1 MKHSEIRKLMPDY
14 LEGDLDLDKRAL
26 VDAHLDECAECAFDI
41 DGMRQTLS
49 LLHTLSDPQPPS
61 DLSRRIMQRIEA
73 GETRRGW
80 RERLEG
86 LFGPLLEPRI
96 LAPISA
102 GALVLGSILD
112 IKLFTKLLVFVKPY
126 NITFYGVLT
135 SAILISLLS
144 TLTPYLL
151 KIVVDDY
158 LLLKNYEGMQ
168 TIIMIMMI
176 VLFLEVIFMYLF
188 TYYANWLGQK
198 VIKNLRVDV
207 FQKILKFKMSFFDKN
222 AVGRLVTRTVND
234 IETIAS
240 IFSQGLFMIIA
251 DILKMITVLSVM
263 TIINF
268 ELTLVVVSIFPFL
281 IYATRVFQK
290 SMKVAFEKVRREV
303 ANLNSFVQERISG
316 VKIVQIFNREQLE
329 INNFIDINI
338 KHRDAWLRTVWI
350 NSIFFPLAEISTSI
364 CIGLLV
370 WYGGFNN
377 LNGENISLGT
387 LFLFISMS
395 GLLFRPLR
403 QIADRF
409 NTLQMGMVS
418 TERIFKILED
428 DLEIKD
434 NGRIDNTSFDG
445 LIEFKNVKF
454 SYVKNQ
460 IVIDDISF
468 KIQPGETLAI
478 VGPTGSGK
486 STIINLITKF
496 YEIDS
501 GSIYLDGNNI
511 DKFKLDN
518 IRNKV
523 GVILQDVFMFA
534 DTIFNNITLFN
545 KDISIED
552 VERSAKD
559 LEIHDFILSLPG
571 GYDFNVSE
579 RGGTLSSG
587 QRQLLAFLRVLVN
600 NPDIL
605 ILDEATSSI
614 DSYSEDLIK
623 KATKTITKD
632 KTSIIIAHR
641 LSTVE
646 SADKIYL
653 YGKW

>member
-1 MKHSEIRKLMPDY
+1 MEKVK
-14 LEGDLDLDKRAL
+14 GN
-26 VDAHLDECAECAFDI
+26 
-41 DGMRQTLS
+41 
-49 LLHTLSDPQPPS
+49 
-61 DLSRRIMQRIEA
+61 
-73 GETRRGW
+73 
-80 RERLEG
+80 
-86 LFGPLLEPRI
+86 
-96 LAPISA
+96 
-102 GALVLGSILD
+102 ILD

-158 LLLKNYEGMQ
+158 LLLKNYEGMRS
-168 TIIMIMMI
+168 IIMIMMV
-176 VLFLEVIFMYLF
+176 VLFLEVVFMYLF

-251 DILKMITVLSVM
+251 DILKMVTVLTVM
-263 TIINF
+263 IIINL

-329 INNFIDINI
+329 INNFNDINI

-377 LNGENISLGT
+377 VNGENISLGT

-428 DLEIKD
+428 VSEIKD
-434 NGRIDNTSFDG
+434 NGKIEHTSFNG

-454 SYVKNQ
+454 SYVENQ

-468 KIQPGETLAI
+468 KIHPGETLAI

-501 GSIYLDGNNI
+501 GRILIDGNNI
-511 DKFKLDN
+511 DELKLDN

-523 GVILQDVFMFA
+523 GVILQDVFIFA

-545 KDISIED
+545 KDISLED
-552 VERSAKD
+552 VKKSAKD

-571 GYDFNVSE
+571 GYNFNVSE

-587 QRQLLAFLRVLVN
+587 QKQLLAFLRVLVN

-623 KATKTITKD
+623 RATKKITKD

-646 SADKIYL
+646 SADKIIYMENGKILEFGNHKELLNIDNGKFKKL
-653 YGKW
+653 YREQFIENELV

>member
-1 MKHSEIRKLMPDY
+1 MEKVKGKI
-14 LEGDLDLDKRAL
+14 
-26 VDAHLDECAECAFDI
+26 FD
-41 DGMRQTLS
+41 
-49 LLHTLSDPQPPS
+49 
-61 DLSRRIMQRIEA
+61 
-73 GETRRGW
+73 
-80 RERLEG
+80 
-86 LFGPLLEPRI
+86 
-96 LAPISA
+96 
-102 GALVLGSILD
+102 V
-112 IKLFTKLLVFVKPY
+112 KLFTKLLVFVKPY

-151 KIVVDDY
+151 KVVVDDY
-158 LLLKNYEGMQ
+158 LLLKNYDGMQ
-168 TIIMIMMI
+168 SIIQIMIA
-176 VLFLEVIFMYLF
+176 VLFLEVVFMFLF

-198 VIKNLRVDV
+198 VIKNLRVKV
-207 FQKILKFKMSFFDKN
+207 FDKILKFKMSFFDKN

-251 DILKMITVLSVM
+251 DILKMVTVLTVM
-263 TIINF
+263 TIINL
-268 ELTLVVVSIFPFL
+268 ELTIVVVSIFPIL
-281 IYATRVFQK
+281 IYATRIFQK
-290 SMKVAFEKVRREV
+290 SMKVAFESVRKEV

-316 VKIVQIFNREQLE
+316 VKIVQIFNREHLE
-329 INNFIDINI
+329 IKNFKEINL

-350 NSIFFPLAEISTSI
+350 NSIFFPIAEISTSI

-370 WYGGFNN
+370 WWGGFNN
-377 LNGENISLGT
+377 LNGETISLGT

-428 DLEIKD
+428 DLEITD
-434 NGRIDNTSFDG
+434 NGNIEKSSFDG
-445 LIEFKNVKF
+445 LIEFKNVSF
-454 SYVKNQ
+454 SYIKNQ
-460 IVIDDISF
+460 LVIDDISF
-468 KIQPGETLAI
+468 IINPGETTAI

-486 STIINLITKF
+486 TTITNLITKF

-501 GSIYLDGNNI
+501 GTILIDRKNI
-511 DKFKLDN
+511 NEFKLVSLRKK
-518 IRNKV
+518 I
-523 GVILQDVFMFA
+523 GVILQDVFLFA
-534 DTIFNNITLFN
+534 DTIYNNITLFN
-545 KDISIED
+545 NDISIKD
-552 VERSAKD
+552 VEKAAKD
-559 LEIHDFILSLPG
+559 LEIHDFIMSLPG

-579 RGGTLSSG
+579 RGSTLSAG
-587 QRQLLAFLRVLVN
+587 QKQLIAFLRVLVN

-623 KATKTITKD
+623 NATNKITKG

-646 SADKIYL
+646 SADKIIYMESGKILEYGNHKELLNIPKGKFKKL
-653 YGKW
+653 YEEQFMENELV

>member
-1 MKHSEIRKLMPDY
+1 
-14 LEGDLDLDKRAL
+14 LEKVKGKI
-26 VDAHLDECAECAFDI
+26 FD
-41 DGMRQTLS
+41 
-49 LLHTLSDPQPPS
+49 
-61 DLSRRIMQRIEA
+61 
-73 GETRRGW
+73 
-80 RERLEG
+80 
-86 LFGPLLEPRI
+86 
-96 LAPISA
+96 
-102 GALVLGSILD
+102 V
-112 IKLFTKLLVFVKPY
+112 KLFTKLLVFVKPY

-151 KIVVDDY
+151 KVVVDDY
-158 LLLKNYEGMQ
+158 LLLKNYDGMQ
-168 TIIMIMMI
+168 SIIQIMIA
-176 VLFLEVIFMYLF
+176 VLFLEVVFMFLF

-198 VIKNLRVDV
+198 VIKNLRVKV
-207 FQKILKFKMSFFDKN
+207 FDKILKFKMSFFDKN

-251 DILKMITVLSVM
+251 DILKMVTVLTVM
-263 TIINF
+263 TIINL
-268 ELTLVVVSIFPFL
+268 ELTIVVVSIFPIL
-281 IYATRVFQK
+281 IYATRIFQK
-290 SMKVAFEKVRREV
+290 SMKVAFESVRKEV

-316 VKIVQIFNREQLE
+316 VKIVQIFNREHLE
-329 INNFIDINI
+329 IKNFKEINL

-350 NSIFFPLAEISTSI
+350 NSIFFPIAEISTSI

-370 WYGGFNN
+370 WWGGFNN
-377 LNGENISLGT
+377 LNGETISLGT

-428 DLEIKD
+428 DLEITD
-434 NGRIDNTSFDG
+434 NGNIEKSSFDG
-445 LIEFKNVKF
+445 LIEFKNVSF
-454 SYVKNQ
+454 SYIKNQ
-460 IVIDDISF
+460 LVIDDISF
-468 KIQPGETLAI
+468 IINPGETTAI

-486 STIINLITKF
+486 TTITNLITKF

-501 GSIYLDGNNI
+501 GTILIDRKNI
-511 DKFKLDN
+511 NEFKLESLRKK
-518 IRNKV
+518 I
-523 GVILQDVFMFA
+523 GVILQDVFLFA
-534 DTIFNNITLFN
+534 DTIYNNITLFN
-545 KDISIED
+545 NDISIKD
-552 VERSAKD
+552 VEKAAKD
-559 LEIHDFILSLPG
+559 LEIHDFIMSLPG

-579 RGGTLSSG
+579 RGSTLSAG
-587 QRQLLAFLRVLVN
+587 QKQLIAFLRVLVN

-623 KATKTITKD
+623 NATNKITKG

-646 SADKIYL
+646 SADKIIYMESGKILEYGNHKELLNIPKGKFKKL
-653 YGKW
+653 YEEQFVENELV

>member
-1 MKHSEIRKLMPDY
+1 MEKVKGKI
-14 LEGDLDLDKRAL
+14 
-26 VDAHLDECAECAFDI
+26 FD
-41 DGMRQTLS
+41 
-49 LLHTLSDPQPPS
+49 
-61 DLSRRIMQRIEA
+61 
-73 GETRRGW
+73 
-80 RERLEG
+80 
-86 LFGPLLEPRI
+86 
-96 LAPISA
+96 
-102 GALVLGSILD
+102 V
-112 IKLFTKLLVFVKPY
+112 KLFTKLLVFVKPY

-151 KIVVDDY
+151 KVVVDDY

-168 TIIMIMMI
+168 SIIQIMIA
-176 VLFLEVIFMYLF
+176 VLFLEVVFMFLF

-198 VIKNLRVDV
+198 VIKNLRVKV
-207 FQKILKFKMSFFDKN
+207 FDKILKFKMSFFDKN

-251 DILKMITVLSVM
+251 DILKMVTVLTVM
-263 TIINF
+263 TIINL
-268 ELTLVVVSIFPFL
+268 ELTIVVVSIFPIL
-281 IYATRVFQK
+281 IYATRIFQK
-290 SMKVAFEKVRREV
+290 SMKVAFESVRKEV

-316 VKIVQIFNREQLE
+316 VKIVQIFNREHLE
-329 INNFIDINI
+329 IKNFKEINI
-338 KHRDAWLRTVWI
+338 KHRDAWLRKVWI
-350 NSIFFPLAEISTSI
+350 NSIFFPIAEISTSI

-370 WYGGFNN
+370 WWGGFNN
-377 LNGENISLGT
+377 LNGETISLGT

-428 DLEIKD
+428 DLEITD
-434 NGRIDNTSFDG
+434 NGNIEKSSFDG
-445 LIEFKNVKF
+445 LIEFENVSF
-454 SYVKNQ
+454 SYIKNQ
-460 IVIDDISF
+460 LVIDDISF
-468 KIQPGETLAI
+468 IINPGETTAI

-486 STIINLITKF
+486 TTITNLITKF

-501 GSIYLDGNNI
+501 GTILIDRKNI
-511 DKFKLDN
+511 NEFKLESLRKK
-518 IRNKV
+518 I
-523 GVILQDVFMFA
+523 GVILQDVFLFA

-545 KDISIED
+545 NEISIKD
-552 VERSAKD
+552 VEKAAKD
-559 LEIHDFILSLPG
+559 LEIHDFIMSLPG

-579 RGGTLSSG
+579 RGSTLSAG
-587 QRQLLAFLRVLVN
+587 QKQLIAFLRVLVN

-623 KATKTITKD
+623 NATNKITKG

-646 SADKIYL
+646 SADKIIYMENGKILEYGNHKELLNIPKGKFKRL
-653 YGKW
+653 YEEQFMETELV

>member
-1 MKHSEIRKLMPDY
+1 MEKVKGKIF
-14 LEGDLDLDKRAL
+14 
-26 VDAHLDECAECAFDI
+26 DAK
-41 DGMRQTLS
+41 M
-49 LLHTLSDPQPPS
+49 
-61 DLSRRIMQRIEA
+61 
-73 GETRRGW
+73 
-80 RERLEG
+80 
-86 LFGPLLEPRI
+86 
-96 LAPISA
+96 
-102 GALVLGSILD
+102 
-112 IKLFTKLLVFVKPY
+112 FTKLLVFVKPY
-126 NITFYGVLT
+126 NITFYGVMT

-151 KIVVDDY
+151 KVVVDDY
-158 LLLKNYEGMQ
+158 LLLKNYDGMQ
-168 TIIMIMMI
+168 SIILIMII
-176 VLFLEVIFMYLF
+176 VLFLEVVFMYLF

-198 VIKNLRVDV
+198 VIKNLRVKV
-207 FQKILKFKMSFFDKN
+207 FEKILKFKMSFFDKN

-251 DILKMITVLSVM
+251 DILKMVTVLTVM
-263 TIINF
+263 TIINL
-268 ELTLVVVSIFPFL
+268 ELTLVVISIFPIL

-290 SMKVAFEKVRREV
+290 SMKVAFERVRREV

-329 INNFIDINI
+329 IKNFNDINT

-350 NSIFFPLAEISTSI
+350 NSIFFPIAEISTSI

-370 WYGGFNN
+370 WWGGFNN

-418 TERIFKILED
+418 SERIFKILED
-428 DLEIKD
+428 DSEIND
-434 NGRIDNTSFDG
+434 NGIIEQSSFNG

-454 SYVKNQ
+454 SYIENQ
-460 IVIDDISF
+460 LVINDISF
-468 KIQPGETLAI
+468 KIYPGETTAI

-486 STIINLITKF
+486 TNITNLITKF

-501 GSIYLDGNNI
+501 GSILIDGRDINE
-511 DKFKLDN
+511 FKLEN
-518 IRNKV
+518 IRKKI
-523 GVILQDVFMFA
+523 GVILQDVFLFA

-545 KDISIED
+545 NEISIKD
-552 VERSAKD
+552 VERAAKD
-559 LEIHDFILSLPG
+559 LQIHDFILSLPG

-579 RGGTLSSG
+579 RGSTLSSG
-587 QRQLLAFLRVLVN
+587 QKQLIAFLRVLVN

-623 KATKTITKD
+623 NATKKITMG

-646 SADKIYL
+646 SADKIIYMENGRILEYGNHRELLNIPNGKFKKL
-653 YGKW
+653 YEEQFVENELV

>member
-1 MKHSEIRKLMPDY
+1 MEKVK
-14 LEGDLDLDKRAL
+14 GN
-26 VDAHLDECAECAFDI
+26 
-41 DGMRQTLS
+41 
-49 LLHTLSDPQPPS
+49 
-61 DLSRRIMQRIEA
+61 
-73 GETRRGW
+73 
-80 RERLEG
+80 
-86 LFGPLLEPRI
+86 
-96 LAPISA
+96 
-102 GALVLGSILD
+102 ILD

-158 LLLKNYEGMQ
+158 LLLKNYEGMRS
-168 TIIMIMMI
+168 IIMIMMV
-176 VLFLEVIFMYLF
+176 VLFLEVVFMYLF

-251 DILKMITVLSVM
+251 DILKMVTVLTVM
-263 TIINF
+263 IIINL

-329 INNFIDINI
+329 IKNFNDINI

-428 DLEIKD
+428 DSEIKD
-434 NGRIDNTSFDG
+434 NGKIEHTSFNG

-454 SYVKNQ
+454 SYVENQ

-468 KIQPGETLAI
+468 KIHPGETLAI

-501 GSIYLDGNNI
+501 GRILIDGNNI
-511 DKFKLDN
+511 DELKLDN

-545 KDISIED
+545 KDISLED
-552 VERSAKD
+552 VKKSAKD

-571 GYDFNVSE
+571 GYNFNVSE

-587 QRQLLAFLRVLVN
+587 QKQLLAFLRVLVN

-623 KATKTITKD
+623 RATKKITKD

-646 SADKIYL
+646 SADKIIYMENGKILEYGNHKELLNIENGKFKKL
-653 YGKW
+653 YREQFIENELV

>member
-1 MKHSEIRKLMPDY
+1 
-14 LEGDLDLDKRAL
+14 LEKVKGKI
-26 VDAHLDECAECAFDI
+26 FD
-41 DGMRQTLS
+41 
-49 LLHTLSDPQPPS
+49 
-61 DLSRRIMQRIEA
+61 
-73 GETRRGW
+73 
-80 RERLEG
+80 
-86 LFGPLLEPRI
+86 
-96 LAPISA
+96 
-102 GALVLGSILD
+102 V
-112 IKLFTKLLVFVKPY
+112 KLFTKLLVFVKPY

-151 KIVVDDY
+151 KVVVDDY
-158 LLLKNYEGMQ
+158 LLLKNYDGMQ
-168 TIIMIMMI
+168 SIIQIMIA
-176 VLFLEVIFMYLF
+176 VLFLEVVFMFLF

-198 VIKNLRVDV
+198 VIKNLRVKV
-207 FQKILKFKMSFFDKN
+207 FDKILKFKMSFFDKN

-251 DILKMITVLSVM
+251 DILKMVTVLTVM
-263 TIINF
+263 TIINL
-268 ELTLVVVSIFPFL
+268 ELTIVVVSIFPIL
-281 IYATRVFQK
+281 IYATRIFQK
-290 SMKVAFEKVRREV
+290 SMKVAFESVRKEV

-316 VKIVQIFNREQLE
+316 VKIVQIFNREHLE
-329 INNFIDINI
+329 IKNFKEINL

-350 NSIFFPLAEISTSI
+350 NSIFFPIAEISTSI

-370 WYGGFNN
+370 WWGGFNN
-377 LNGENISLGT
+377 LNGETISLGT

-428 DLEIKD
+428 DLEITD
-434 NGRIDNTSFDG
+434 NGNIEKSSFDG
-445 LIEFKNVKF
+445 LIEFKNVSF
-454 SYVKNQ
+454 SYIKNQ
-460 IVIDDISF
+460 LVIDDISF
-468 KIQPGETLAI
+468 IINPGETTAI

-486 STIINLITKF
+486 TTITNLITKF

-501 GSIYLDGNNI
+501 GTILIDRKNI
-511 DKFKLDN
+511 NEFKLESLRKK
-518 IRNKV
+518 I
-523 GVILQDVFMFA
+523 GVILQDVFLFA
-534 DTIFNNITLFN
+534 DTIYNNITLFN
-545 KDISIED
+545 NEISIKD
-552 VERSAKD
+552 VEKAAKD
-559 LEIHDFILSLPG
+559 LEIHDFIMSLPG

-579 RGGTLSSG
+579 RGSTLSAG
-587 QRQLLAFLRVLVN
+587 QKQLIAFLRVLVN

-623 KATKTITKD
+623 NATNKITKG

-646 SADKIYL
+646 SADKIIYMESGKILEYGNHKELLNIPKGKFKKL
-653 YGKW
+653 YEEQFMEDELV

>member
-1 MKHSEIRKLMPDY
+1 MEKVKGKI
-14 LEGDLDLDKRAL
+14 
-26 VDAHLDECAECAFDI
+26 FD
-41 DGMRQTLS
+41 
-49 LLHTLSDPQPPS
+49 
-61 DLSRRIMQRIEA
+61 
-73 GETRRGW
+73 
-80 RERLEG
+80 
-86 LFGPLLEPRI
+86 
-96 LAPISA
+96 
-102 GALVLGSILD
+102 V
-112 IKLFTKLLVFVKPY
+112 KLFTKLLVFVKPY

-151 KIVVDDY
+151 KVVVDDY
-158 LLLKNYEGMQ
+158 LLLKNYNGMQ
-168 TIIMIMMI
+168 SIIQIMIA
-176 VLFLEVIFMYLF
+176 VLFLEVVFMFLF

-198 VIKNLRVDV
+198 VIKNLRVKV
-207 FQKILKFKMSFFDKN
+207 FDKILKFKMSFFDKN

-251 DILKMITVLSVM
+251 DILKMVTVLTVM
-263 TIINF
+263 TIINL
-268 ELTLVVVSIFPFL
+268 ELTVVVVSIFPIL
-281 IYATRVFQK
+281 IYATRIFQK
-290 SMKVAFEKVRREV
+290 SMKVAFESVRKEV

-316 VKIVQIFNREQLE
+316 VKIVQIFNREHLE
-329 INNFIDINI
+329 IKNFKEINI

-350 NSIFFPLAEISTSI
+350 NSIFFPIAEISTSI

-370 WYGGFNN
+370 WWGGFNN
-377 LNGENISLGT
+377 LNGETISLGT

-428 DLEIKD
+428 DLEITD
-434 NGRIDNTSFDG
+434 NGNIEKSSFDG
-445 LIEFKNVKF
+445 LIEFENVSF
-454 SYVKNQ
+454 SYIKNQ
-460 IVIDDISF
+460 LVIDDISF
-468 KIQPGETLAI
+468 IINPGETTAI

-486 STIINLITKF
+486 TTITNLITKF

-501 GSIYLDGNNI
+501 GTILIDRKNI
-511 DKFKLDN
+511 NEFKLESLRKK
-518 IRNKV
+518 I
-523 GVILQDVFMFA
+523 GVILQDVFLFA

-545 KDISIED
+545 NEISIKD
-552 VERSAKD
+552 VEKAAKD
-559 LEIHDFILSLPG
+559 LEIHDFIMSLPG

-579 RGGTLSSG
+579 RGSTLSAG
-587 QRQLLAFLRVLVN
+587 QKQLIAFLRVLVN

-623 KATKTITKD
+623 NATNKITKG

-646 SADKIYL
+646 SADKIIYMENGKILEYGNHKELLNIPKGKFKRL
-653 YGKW
+653 YEEQFMETELV

>member
-1 MKHSEIRKLMPDY
+1 MEKIK
-14 LEGDLDLDKRAL
+14 GKI
-26 VDAHLDECAECAFDI
+26 FD
-41 DGMRQTLS
+41 
-49 LLHTLSDPQPPS
+49 
-61 DLSRRIMQRIEA
+61 
-73 GETRRGW
+73 
-80 RERLEG
+80 
-86 LFGPLLEPRI
+86 
-96 LAPISA
+96 
-102 GALVLGSILD
+102 V
-112 IKLFTKLLVFVKPY
+112 KLFTKLLVFVKPY

-151 KIVVDDY
+151 KVIVDDY
-158 LLLKNYEGMQ
+158 LLLKNYDGMQ
-168 TIIMIMMI
+168 SIILIMIA
-176 VLFLEVIFMYLF
+176 VLFLEVLFMFLF

-198 VIKNLRVDV
+198 VIKNLRVKV
-207 FQKILKFKMSFFDKN
+207 FNKILRFKMSFFDKN

-251 DILKMITVLSVM
+251 DVLKMVTVLTVM
-263 TIINF
+263 TIINL
-268 ELTLVVVSIFPFL
+268 ELTIVVISIFPIL
-281 IYATRVFQK
+281 IYATRIFQK
-290 SMKVAFEKVRREV
+290 SMKVAFESVRKEV

-316 VKIVQIFNREQLE
+316 VKIVQIFNREHLE
-329 INNFIDINI
+329 IINFNDINI

-350 NSIFFPLAEISTSI
+350 NSIFFPIAEISTSI

-370 WYGGFNN
+370 WWGGFNN
-377 LNGENISLGT
+377 LNGESISLGT

-428 DLEIKD
+428 DLEIND
-434 NGRIDNTSFDG
+434 NGDIKQASFDG
-445 LIEFKNVKF
+445 LIEFKNVSF
-454 SYVKNQ
+454 SYVENQ
-460 IVIDDISF
+460 LVIDDISF
-468 KIQPGETLAI
+468 TINPGETTAI

-486 STIINLITKF
+486 TTITNLITKF
-496 YEIDS
+496 YEIDL
-501 GSIYLDGNNI
+501 GSILIDGKNI
-511 DKFKLDN
+511 NEFKLEN
-518 IRNKV
+518 LREKI
-523 GVILQDVFMFA
+523 GVILQDVFLFA
-534 DTIFNNITLFN
+534 DTIYNNITLFN
-545 KDISIED
+545 NKISIKD
-552 VERSAKD
+552 VEKSAKD
-559 LEIHDFILSLPG
+559 LDIHDFIMSLPG

-579 RGGTLSSG
+579 RGSTLSAG
-587 QRQLLAFLRVLVN
+587 QKQLIAFLRVLVN

-623 KATKTITKD
+623 NATKKITKG

-646 SADKIYL
+646 SADKIIYMENGKILEYGNHKELLNIPNGKFKKL
-653 YGKW
+653 YEEQFIESELV

>member
-1 MKHSEIRKLMPDY
+1 MEKVK
-14 LEGDLDLDKRAL
+14 GN
-26 VDAHLDECAECAFDI
+26 
-41 DGMRQTLS
+41 
-49 LLHTLSDPQPPS
+49 
-61 DLSRRIMQRIEA
+61 
-73 GETRRGW
+73 
-80 RERLEG
+80 
-86 LFGPLLEPRI
+86 
-96 LAPISA
+96 
-102 GALVLGSILD
+102 ILD

-168 TIIMIMMI
+168 TIIIIMMI

-316 VKIVQIFNREQLE
+316 IKIVQIFNREQLE
-329 INNFIDINI
+329 INNFNDINI

-377 LNGENISLGT
+377 LNGESISLGT

-428 DLEIKD
+428 DSEIKD
-434 NGRIDNTSFDG
+434 NGKIDYTSFSG

-511 DKFKLDN
+511 DEFKLDN

-646 SADKIYL
+646 SADKIIYMENGKILEFGNHKELLSIDNGKFKKL
-653 YGKW
+653 YREQFIENELV

>member
-1 MKHSEIRKLMPDY
+1 MEKVKGKI
-14 LEGDLDLDKRAL
+14 
-26 VDAHLDECAECAFDI
+26 FD
-41 DGMRQTLS
+41 
-49 LLHTLSDPQPPS
+49 
-61 DLSRRIMQRIEA
+61 
-73 GETRRGW
+73 
-80 RERLEG
+80 
-86 LFGPLLEPRI
+86 
-96 LAPISA
+96 
-102 GALVLGSILD
+102 V
-112 IKLFTKLLVFVKPY
+112 KLFTKLLVFVKPY
-126 NITFYGVLT
+126 NVTFYGVLT

-151 KIVVDDY
+151 KVVVDDY

-168 TIIMIMMI
+168 SIIQIMIA
-176 VLFLEVIFMYLF
+176 VLFLEVVFMFLF

-198 VIKNLRVDV
+198 VIKNLRVKV
-207 FQKILKFKMSFFDKN
+207 FDKILKFKMSFFDKN

-251 DILKMITVLSVM
+251 DILKMLTVLTVM

-268 ELTLVVVSIFPFL
+268 ELTIVVVSIFPIL
-281 IYATRVFQK
+281 IYATRIFQK
-290 SMKVAFEKVRREV
+290 SMKVAFENVRKEV

-316 VKIVQIFNREQLE
+316 VKIVQIFNREHLE
-329 INNFIDINI
+329 IKNFEEINI

-350 NSIFFPLAEISTSI
+350 NSIFFPIAEISTSI

-370 WYGGFNN
+370 WWGGFNN
-377 LNGENISLGT
+377 LNGETISLGT

-428 DLEIKD
+428 DLEITD
-434 NGRIDNTSFDG
+434 NGNIEKSLFDG
-445 LIEFKNVKF
+445 LIEFKNVSF
-454 SYVKNQ
+454 SYIKNQ

-468 KIQPGETLAI
+468 IINPGEKTAI

-486 STIINLITKF
+486 TTITNLITKF

-501 GSIYLDGNNI
+501 GTILIDRKNI
-511 DKFKLDN
+511 NEFKLESLRKK
-518 IRNKV
+518 I
-523 GVILQDVFMFA
+523 GVILQDVFLFA
-534 DTIFNNITLFN
+534 DTIYNNITLFN
-545 KDISIED
+545 NEILIKD
-552 VERSAKD
+552 VEKAAKD
-559 LEIHDFILSLPG
+559 LEIHDFIMSLPG

-579 RGGTLSSG
+579 RGSTLSAG
-587 QRQLLAFLRVLVN
+587 QKQLIAFLRVLVN

-623 KATKTITKD
+623 NATNKITKG

-646 SADKIYL
+646 SADKIIYMESGKILEYGNHKELLNIPKGKFKKL
-653 YGKW
+653 YEEQFMEDELV

>member
-1 MKHSEIRKLMPDY
+1 MEKVK
-14 LEGDLDLDKRAL
+14 GN
-26 VDAHLDECAECAFDI
+26 
-41 DGMRQTLS
+41 
-49 LLHTLSDPQPPS
+49 
-61 DLSRRIMQRIEA
+61 
-73 GETRRGW
+73 
-80 RERLEG
+80 
-86 LFGPLLEPRI
+86 
-96 LAPISA
+96 
-102 GALVLGSILD
+102 ILD

-158 LLLKNYEGMQ
+158 LLLKNYEGMRS
-168 TIIMIMMI
+168 IIMIMMV
-176 VLFLEVIFMYLF
+176 VLFLEVVFMYLF

-251 DILKMITVLSVM
+251 DILKMVTVLTVM
-263 TIINF
+263 IIINL

-329 INNFIDINI
+329 IKNFNDINI
-338 KHRDAWLRTVWI
+338 NHRDAWLRTVWI

-428 DLEIKD
+428 DSEIKD
-434 NGRIDNTSFDG
+434 NGKIEHTSFNG

-454 SYVKNQ
+454 SYVENQ

-468 KIQPGETLAI
+468 KINPGETLAI

-501 GSIYLDGNNI
+501 GRILIDGNNI
-511 DKFKLDN
+511 DELKLDN

-523 GVILQDVFMFA
+523 GVILQDVFIFA

-545 KDISIED
+545 KDISLED
-552 VERSAKD
+552 VKKSAKD

-571 GYDFNVSE
+571 GYNFNVSE

-587 QRQLLAFLRVLVN
+587 QKQLLAFLRVLVN

-623 KATKTITKD
+623 RATKKITKD

-646 SADKIYL
+646 SADKIIYMENGKILEFGNHKELLNIDNGKFKKL
-653 YGKW
+653 YREQFIENELV

>member
-1 MKHSEIRKLMPDY
+1 MEKVK
-14 LEGDLDLDKRAL
+14 GN
-26 VDAHLDECAECAFDI
+26 
-41 DGMRQTLS
+41 
-49 LLHTLSDPQPPS
+49 
-61 DLSRRIMQRIEA
+61 
-73 GETRRGW
+73 
-80 RERLEG
+80 
-86 LFGPLLEPRI
+86 
-96 LAPISA
+96 
-102 GALVLGSILD
+102 ILD

-222 AVGRLVTRTVND
+222 SVGRLVTRTVND

-329 INNFIDINI
+329 INNFNDINI

-646 SADKIYL
+646 SADKIIYMENGKILEFGNHKELLNVDNGKFKKL
-653 YGKW
+653 YREQFIENELV

>member
-1 MKHSEIRKLMPDY
+1 MEKVK
-14 LEGDLDLDKRAL
+14 GN
-26 VDAHLDECAECAFDI
+26 
-41 DGMRQTLS
+41 
-49 LLHTLSDPQPPS
+49 
-61 DLSRRIMQRIEA
+61 
-73 GETRRGW
+73 
-80 RERLEG
+80 
-86 LFGPLLEPRI
+86 
-96 LAPISA
+96 
-102 GALVLGSILD
+102 ILD

-158 LLLKNYEGMQ
+158 LLLKNYEGMRS
-168 TIIMIMMI
+168 IIMIMMV
-176 VLFLEVIFMYLF
+176 VLFLEVVFMYLF

-251 DILKMITVLSVM
+251 DILKMVTVLTVM
-263 TIINF
+263 IIINL

-329 INNFIDINI
+329 INNFNDINI

-428 DLEIKD
+428 DSEIKD
-434 NGRIDNTSFDG
+434 NGKIEHTSFNG

-454 SYVKNQ
+454 SYVENQ

-468 KIQPGETLAI
+468 KINPGETLAI

-501 GSIYLDGNNI
+501 GRILIDGNNI
-511 DKFKLDN
+511 DELKLDN

-545 KDISIED
+545 KDISLED
-552 VERSAKD
+552 VKKSAKD

-571 GYDFNVSE
+571 GYNFNVSE

-587 QRQLLAFLRVLVN
+587 QKQLLAFLRVLVN

-623 KATKTITKD
+623 RATKKITKD

-646 SADKIYL
+646 SADKIIYMENGKILEFGNHKELLNIDNGKFKKL
-653 YGKW
+653 YREQFIENELV

>member
-1 MKHSEIRKLMPDY
+1 MEKVKGKI
-14 LEGDLDLDKRAL
+14 
-26 VDAHLDECAECAFDI
+26 FD
-41 DGMRQTLS
+41 
-49 LLHTLSDPQPPS
+49 
-61 DLSRRIMQRIEA
+61 
-73 GETRRGW
+73 
-80 RERLEG
+80 
-86 LFGPLLEPRI
+86 
-96 LAPISA
+96 
-102 GALVLGSILD
+102 V
-112 IKLFTKLLVFVKPY
+112 KLFTKLLVFVKPY

-151 KIVVDDY
+151 KVVVDDY
-158 LLLKNYEGMQ
+158 LLLKNYNGMQ
-168 TIIMIMMI
+168 SIIQIMIA
-176 VLFLEVIFMYLF
+176 VLFLEVVFMFLF

-198 VIKNLRVDV
+198 VIKNLRVKV
-207 FQKILKFKMSFFDKN
+207 FDKILKFKMSFFDKN

-251 DILKMITVLSVM
+251 DILKMVTVLTVM
-263 TIINF
+263 TIINL
-268 ELTLVVVSIFPFL
+268 ELTIVVVSIFPIL
-281 IYATRVFQK
+281 IYATRIFQK
-290 SMKVAFEKVRREV
+290 SMKVAFESVRKEV

-316 VKIVQIFNREQLE
+316 VKIVQIFNREHLE
-329 INNFIDINI
+329 IKNFKEINI

-350 NSIFFPLAEISTSI
+350 NSIFFPIAEISTSI

-370 WYGGFNN
+370 WWGGFNN
-377 LNGENISLGT
+377 LNGETISLGT

-428 DLEIKD
+428 DLEITD
-434 NGRIDNTSFDG
+434 NGNIEKSSFDG
-445 LIEFKNVKF
+445 LIEFENVSF
-454 SYVKNQ
+454 SYIKNQ
-460 IVIDDISF
+460 LVIDDISF
-468 KIQPGETLAI
+468 IINPGETTAI

-486 STIINLITKF
+486 TTITNLITKF

-501 GSIYLDGNNI
+501 GTILIDRKNI
-511 DKFKLDN
+511 NEFKLESLRKK
-518 IRNKV
+518 I
-523 GVILQDVFMFA
+523 GVILQDVFLFA

-545 KDISIED
+545 NKISIKD
-552 VERSAKD
+552 VEKAAKD
-559 LEIHDFILSLPG
+559 LEIHDFIMSLPG

-579 RGGTLSSG
+579 RGSTLSAG
-587 QRQLLAFLRVLVN
+587 QKQLIAFLRVLVN

-623 KATKTITKD
+623 NATNKITKG
-632 KTSIIIAHR
+632 KTSIIIARR

-646 SADKIYL
+646 SADKIIYMENGKILEYGNHKELLNIPKGKFKRL
-653 YGKW
+653 YEEQFMETELV

>member
-1 MKHSEIRKLMPDY
+1 MEKVK
-14 LEGDLDLDKRAL
+14 GN
-26 VDAHLDECAECAFDI
+26 
-41 DGMRQTLS
+41 
-49 LLHTLSDPQPPS
+49 
-61 DLSRRIMQRIEA
+61 
-73 GETRRGW
+73 
-80 RERLEG
+80 
-86 LFGPLLEPRI
+86 
-96 LAPISA
+96 
-102 GALVLGSILD
+102 ILD

-207 FQKILKFKMSFFDKN
+207 FQKILKLKMSFFDKN

-316 VKIVQIFNREQLE
+316 IKIVQIFNREQLE
-329 INNFIDINI
+329 INNFNDINI

-377 LNGENISLGT
+377 LNGESISLGT

-428 DLEIKD
+428 DSEIKD
-434 NGRIDNTSFDG
+434 NGKIDYTSFSG

-511 DKFKLDN
+511 DEFKLDN

-545 KDISIED
+545 KDVSIED

-646 SADKIYL
+646 SADKIIYMENGKILEFGNHKELLNKDNGKFKKL
-653 YGKW
+653 YREQFIENELV